1 MVIKRAW
8 YWNLNTHIGHW
19 IRIEGPEINAYS
31 YGQLT
36 YDKGDKNIQQGK
48 RHPAINGV
56 GKTGQ
61 LHATE
66 FNSTLQSYEKNKFKV
81 A

>member
-1 MVIKRAW
+1 MRKKDTAGGVTLPNFKLYYKAMVIKRAW

-36 YDKGDKNIQQGK
+36 YDKGDKNIQ
-48 RHPAINGV
+48 
-56 GKTGQ
+56 
-61 LHATE
+61 
-66 FNSTLQSYEKNKFKV
+66 
-81 A
+81 